1 MSGYNSSESKTYPN
15 EDWLITPALDLT
27 GKSAA
32 TLIFNH
38 AFGPAASVPN
48 TDATK
53 AQYTIWVS
61 NDFDKDVK
69 AATWTELKGM
79 VYGTTGWGYVSSGD
93 IAIPAENLK
102 ANCRIAW
109 KYVCNDVSATW
120 EIKEVIV
127 K

>member
-1 MSGYNSSESKTYPN
+1 MNGYANGATVAN
-15 EDWLITPALDLT
+15 EDWFITPAMDLS
-27 GKSAA
+27 GKTAA
-32 TLIFNH
+32 TLTFNH
-38 AFGPAASVPN
+38 AFGPAAQVP
-48 TDATK
+48 TTEATK

-79 VYGTTGWGYVSSGD
+79 VYGTTAWGWVSSGD
-93 IAIPAENLK
+93 IAIPVENLK

-109 KYVCNDVSATW
+109 KYVCEDVSATW